1 MADIKSLLS
10 WLALKLVVVLFQDEP
25 EFSAIRRRNYD
36 LLLKRRTERK
46 NLSAGEGSSNN
57 MEELLFEQ
65 VRRNSLLSE
74 FLSTSH
80 IRALIS
86 AYMFCLALPQMAWLG
101 FFP

>member
-1 MADIKSLLS
+1 MGDIKSLLS
-10 WLALKLVVVLFQDEP
+10 WLALKLVVALFQDEP

-65 VRRNSLLSE
+65 VRRKSLLSE
-74 FLSTSH
+74 FFFLPATSAH
-80 IRALIS
+80 LFLRTCFHS
-86 AYMFCLALPQMAWLG
+86 LPQMARLG